1 MRIER
6 GPKKSRSGAIRAS
19 LLGAIGVGVAM
30 LVAACGG
37 SSGPS
42 QAVARAGNPKAC
54 SSLNLYTWEGEAPAS
69 LLKPFEQQYG
79 VPVKVSYITSGAES
93 LAKMA
98 AGGAKQYD
106 VIFDGS
112 EDTLPMKEAG
122 VIKPLDTSKFPEYSK
137 LFPFTTKTLEV
148 GGKVYTL
155 SEDWGKNPFIYSTNV
170 LKTPPTSWAAL
181 WSPQLKGQVSLWED
195 VSLIWI
201 GASVLGYD
209 KNPEQL
215 FHLSQAQLTAIKNK
229 MLQLKGNVR
238 TVWNSGGD
246 LIQLFATHEVGA
258 AQGWSFIYNELKA
271 KHEPVAE
278 AKLADMGAQ
287 GWAEGASLSSDI
299 SANCEAAAY
308 EFLNWT
314 IAPKGAAALAASSGY
329 TPSNPGAATYMSKK
343 LIEQTGL
350 NNPKAFLGSAIFKQ
364 ALADPQA
371 YNQTMEEII
380 AGLH

>member
-1 MRIER
+1 M
-6 GPKKSRSGAIRAS
+6 GAMAV
-19 LLGAIGVGVAM
+19 GAAAA
-30 LVAACGG
+30 LAACGG
-37 SSGPS
+37 TSSAS
-42 QAVARAGNPKAC
+42 QAVARAGNPRQC
-54 SSLNLYTWEGEAPAS
+54 SALTLYTWEGEAPS
-69 LLKPFEQQYG
+69 TLLKPFEQQYG

-106 VIFDGS
+106 IIFDGS
-112 EDTLPMKEAG
+112 EDTQPMKEAG

-137 LFPFTTKTLEV
+137 LFPFTTKTFEV

-155 SEDWGKNPFIYSTNV
+155 SEDWGKNPFIYNTEL
-170 LKTPPTSWAAL
+170 LKTPPTSWSVL

-201 GASVLGYD
+201 GAAVLGYD

-229 MLQLKGNVR
+229 MLELKGNVR

-308 EFLNWT
+308 AFLNWT
-314 IAPKGAAALAASSGY
+314 ISPKGAAALAASSGY
-329 TPSNPGAATYMSKK
+329 TPSNPGAATYMSKQ
-343 LIEQTGL
+343 LIDQTGL

-364 ALADPQA
+364 ALSNPQA

-380 AGLH
+380 AGLK

>member
-1 MRIER
+1 MRDKR
-6 GPKKSRSGAIRAS
+6 GSTRSASGALRAS
-19 LLGAIGVGVAM
+19 WLGAMAVGAVA
-30 LVAACGG
+30 LLAACGG
-37 SSGPS
+37 SSSAS
-42 QAVARAGNPKAC
+42 QAVARAGNPRAC
-54 SSLNLYTWEGEAPAS
+54 SALTLYTWEGEAPS
-69 LLKPFEQQYG
+69 TLLKPFEQQYG

-98 AGGAKQYD
+98 AGGVKQYD
-106 VIFDGS
+106 IIFDGS
-112 EDTLPMKEAG
+112 EDTQPMKEAG

-137 LFPFTTKTLEV
+137 LFPFTTKTFEV

-155 SEDWGKNPFIYSTNV
+155 SEDWGKNPFIYNTEV
-170 LKTPPTSWAAL
+170 LKTPPTSWSVL

-201 GASVLGYD
+201 GAAVLGYD
-209 KNPEQL
+209 KNPDQL
-215 FHLSQAQLTAIKNK
+215 FHLSQAQLDAIRNK

-278 AKLADMGAQ
+278 AKLANMGAQ

-308 EFLNWT
+308 AFLNWT
-314 IAPKGAAALAASSGY
+314 ISPKGAAALATSSGY
-329 TPSNPGAATYMSKK
+329 TPSNPGAAAYMSKQ

-364 ALADPQA
+364 ALSDPQA

-380 AGLH
+380 AGLK